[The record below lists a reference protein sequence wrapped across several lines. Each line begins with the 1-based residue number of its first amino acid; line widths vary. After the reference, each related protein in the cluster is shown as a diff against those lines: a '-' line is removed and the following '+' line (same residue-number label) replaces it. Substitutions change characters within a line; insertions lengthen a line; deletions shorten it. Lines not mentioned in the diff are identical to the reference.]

1 MKLLKVFEKV
11 NLVVPIEQR
20 DFINYFEDSVKELT
34 SMYGER
40 FVLTDGEKSFAP
52 PEFIDTD
59 IKIKDKY
66 EKAIVENILFLAGAG
81 DVHQSEFIRQSKNAY
96 LSYWNENAKDRKLVR
111 NRW

>member
-1 MKLLKVFEKV
+1 MELLKVFEKV

-20 DFINYFEDSVKELT
+20 DFINFFEDTVAELS
-34 SMYGER
+34 SMYDER
-40 FVLTDGEKSFAP
+40 FVFTDGTLTLPKS
-52 PEFIDTD
+52 IDTE

-96 LSYWNENAKDRKLVR
+96 LSYWNENAKGRKLVR

>member
-1 MKLLKVFEKV
+1 MELLKVFEKV

-20 DFINYFEDSVKELT
+20 DFINFFEDTVAELS
-34 SMYGER
+34 SMYDER
-40 FVLTDGEKSFAP
+40 FVFTDGTLTL
-52 PEFIDTD
+52 PESINTD
-59 IKIKDKY
+59 VKIKDKY

-96 LSYWNENAKDRKLVR
+96 LSYWNENAKGRKVVR